1 MTPKFQYVA
10 KNKAGD
16 RIEGKIEADNSE
28 TVVKQLKERG
38 YFVTS
43 LKKKKE
49 KNDVMEFFKLNKRV
63 TISDLAIFSQQFSV
77 MINAGVSLVESLEIM
92 SRQIDHPRLREVVI
106 KIQEDVET
114 GASLAEAMSEFPDV
128 FPNLYV
134 QLIKAG
140 EAGGVLDKVLIK
152 LKNHYERQN
161 ELNKKIRSS
170 MYYPAA
176 ILLVAVSVIIFL
188 VTNVVPTFVD
198 MFSGFGAELPLP
210 TRMLMGFS
218 SFMQNYWWAIII
230 FFVAL
235 FYIGVRYYRT
245 APGKKAIDRLIL
257 KIPAFGKMFKKVYIS
272 RLTSTLA
279 ILMDSGVDLL
289 SSLSIVESVV
299 NNKVYANSLVEARA
313 RVREG
318 ENLSKT
324 LDDKEELYPKMIV
337 QMISVGEESGSIDEM
352 LHKISD
358 FYDKDV
364 ESTIEGTV
372 SLIEPALI
380 VMMAVVIGFV
390 AISIVLPM
398 FDMFSYI

>member
-16 RIEGKIEADNSE
+16 KIEGKIEAESSE
-28 TVVKQLKERG
+28 KVVNQLKERG

-43 LKKKKE
+43 LNKKKDKT
-49 KNDVMEFFKLNKRV
+49 DVMEFFKFNKRV
-63 TISDLAIFSQQFSV
+63 SISDLAIFSQQFSV

-92 SRQIDHPRLREVVI
+92 TRQIDHPRLKEVVEN
-106 KIQEDVET
+106 IQEDVET
-114 GASLAEAMSEFPDV
+114 GSSLAEAMGEYPDV
-128 FPNLYV
+128 FPSLYV

-152 LKNHYERQN
+152 LKNHYERQD
-161 ELNKKIRSS
+161 ELTKQIKSS
-170 MYYPAA
+170 LYYPAA
-176 ILLVAVSVIIFL
+176 ILLVAVAVVIFL
-188 VTNVVPTFVD
+188 ITNVVPTFVS

-218 SFMQNYWWAIII
+218 SFMQNYWWAVLLVLI
-230 FFVAL
+230 AL
-235 FYIGVRYYRT
+235 FYLGVRYYRT
-245 APGKKAIDRLIL
+245 ANGKKTIDGLIL
-257 KIPAFGKMFKKVYIS
+257 KIPAFGNMFKKIYIS

-289 SSLSIVESVV
+289 SSLAIVEDVV

-324 LDDKEELYPKMIV
+324 LNKKDDLYPKMIV

-380 VMMAVVIGFV
+380 VMMAVVIGFI